1 MSHTPGPW
9 RWDDG
14 DFLISDSVVYDT
26 PPIIVKHEAYGFA
39 SEADMALIAA
49 APEMLGVLKMVEAYL
64 SSSPYATDSNEELR
78 LVRAVIAK
86 AEHGT

>member
-1 MSHTPGPW
+1 MSHTPAPW
-9 RWDDG
+9 VWDD
-14 DFLISDSVVYDT
+14 DFLYSTAVPKDT

-49 APEMLGVLKMVEAYL
+49 APDLLAALKMIVDHFGDPLKVA
-64 SSSPYATDSNEELR
+64 
-78 LVRAVIAK
+78 RAAIAK